1 MTEIASFLI
10 SVIRHP
16 TSVIRHPPSA
26 ICHPSRSGALTQPG
40 QDLETG
46 IAVGGSHADFSLEI
60 THGALGVATDPAV
73 AAVGVE
79 AELGEAELQFLHLRE
94 RHQPFATWKWM
105 HQRTTAAD
113 TVGEMYDREG
123 VGKC

>member
-1 MTEIASFLI
+1 MKDDRCRMTDDKNRILSDLCNL
-10 SVIRHP
+10 
-16 TSVIRHPPSA
+16 TSDICHPPSA

-79 AELGEAELQFLHLRE
+79 AELGEAVLQFLHLRE
-94 RHQPFATWKWM
+94 RHQPLASL
-105 HQRTTAAD
+105 
-113 TVGEMYDREG
+113 E
-123 VGKC
+123 

>member
-1 MTEIASFLI
+1 MKDDRCRMTDDKNRILSDLCNL
-10 SVIRHP
+10 

-73 AAVGVE
+73 AAVGVA
-79 AELGEAELQFLHLRE
+79 AELGEAHVHRPDPPR
-94 RHQPFATWKWM
+94 RHQPFA
-105 HQRTTAAD
+105 
-113 TVGEMYDREG
+113 
-123 VGKC
+123 